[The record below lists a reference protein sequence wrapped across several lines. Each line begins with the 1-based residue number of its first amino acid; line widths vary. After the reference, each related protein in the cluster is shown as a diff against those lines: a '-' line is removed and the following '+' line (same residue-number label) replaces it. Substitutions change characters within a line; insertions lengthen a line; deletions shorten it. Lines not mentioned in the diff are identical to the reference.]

1 MPAMSLCLW
10 ELQLECTVY
19 VNAEIEFYN
28 GIEKLE
34 VFLVECY

>member
-1 MPAMSLCLW
+1 MPAMSLCVW

-28 GIEKLE
+28 GIGKLE
-34 VFLVECY
+34 EFLVECY